1 MVRWILFYLF
11 SAMAAAADNALY
23 DELKKNCSLQPEQKY
38 CSDFSIQSPPPFT
51 LSEEFYLIDD
61 SEKHDY
67 LPHYIN
73 MNNELPDRY
82 KNLIGDSVSLQF
94 LMLSTIGIL
103 AIMPDSITNW
113 NAEKLKER
121 SLAQRWK
128 DNVSTTPVWDN
139 DNWIINYIGHPIS
152 GAFYYTLARNDGMT
166 IGESAAFSTLMS
178 TFFWEYGYESFA
190 ETPSIQDLIF
200 TPLLGSILGEQMFSL
215 QKKLDQKGGIVFG
228 SKTLGTISYFMLDPL
243 GDIAYGIGETL
254 KNFNIDA
261 DVTMSVQTYPQ
272 AQAIPHYTE
281 MPTDDSL
288 RFKERE
294 YGFIITIQ

>member
-1 MVRWILFYLF
+1 MFRWIACLLFVTL
-11 SAMAAAADNALY
+11 SAFADGTLY
-23 DELKKNCSLQPEQKY
+23 DELKKEQSETALSNTSK
-38 CSDFSIQSPPPFT
+38 SNPLSPIT
-51 LSEEFYLIDD
+51 ESFYEHR
-61 SEKHDY
+61 SSDY

-73 MNNELPDRY
+73 VNDELPIRY

-94 LMLSTIGIL
+94 LMISTIGAL
-103 AIMPDSITNW
+103 AVLPDSITNW

-128 DNVSTTPVWDN
+128 DNVTTTPVWDN
-139 DNWIINYIGHPIS
+139 DNWMINYIGHPIS
-152 GAFYYTLARNDGMT
+152 GAFYYSLARNDGMT

-215 QKKLDQKGGIVFG
+215 QKKLDQKGGVVFG

-272 AQAIPHYTE
+272 AKAIPHYTE
-281 MPTDDSL
+281 MPIDDSL

>member
-1 MVRWILFYLF
+1 MFQWIALLLFVTLTA
-11 SAMAAAADNALY
+11 SADGTLY
-23 DELKKNCSLQPEQKY
+23 DELKKEQSETILSDSSRLASLPWTPEPFY
-38 CSDFSIQSPPPFT
+38 EYQSP
-51 LSEEFYLIDD
+51 
-61 SEKHDY
+61 DY
-67 LPHYIN
+67 LPYYIN
-73 MNNELPDRY
+73 LNDELPTRY

-94 LMLSTIGIL
+94 LMLSTIGFL
-103 AIMPDSITNW
+103 AILPDSITNW

-139 DNWIINYIGHPIS
+139 DNWMINYIGHPIS
-152 GAFYYTLARNDGMT
+152 GAFYYSLARNDGMT

-190 ETPSIQDLIF
+190 EIPSIQDLIF
-200 TPLLGSILGEQMFSL
+200 TPLLGSILGEQIFTL

-228 SKTLGTISYFMLDPL
+228 SKTLGTISYFMLNPL

-261 DVTMSVQTYPQ
+261 DVTMSIQTYPQ
-272 AQAIPHYTE
+272 AKTLPHDFRVPQE
-281 MPTDDSL
+281 DSL
-288 RFKERE
+288 SFRERE
-294 YGFIITIQ
+294 YGFVITIQ